1 MEWKY
6 NKMETNKNN
15 QKIQE
20 REKLYQEL
28 LQQQQRQQQLQIQ
41 QLQWQQQEIQL
52 QERSQQLQQ
61 FQRIRLPA
69 LSKSRKQRI
78 NQKKRDDNKKL
89 PTAIDCVLKGMASA
103 GVAVFLGVVGVA
115 IIAADL

>member
-28 LQQQQRQQQLQIQ
+28 QIQ

-52 QERSQQLQQ
+52 QEWSQQLQQ

>member
-6 NKMETNKNN
+6 NKLETNKNN

-20 REKLYQEL
+20 REKLYQE
-28 LQQQQRQQQLQIQ
+28 LQIQ

-61 FQRIRLPA
+61 LQRIRLPA

>member
-28 LQQQQRQQQLQIQ
+28 QIQ

-61 FQRIRLPA
+61 LQRIRLPA

>member
-20 REKLYQEL
+20 REKLYQE
-28 LQQQQRQQQLQIQ
+28 LQIQ

>member
-6 NKMETNKNN
+6 QYN

-20 REKLYQEL
+20 REKLYQEFW
-28 LQQQQRQQQLQIQ
+28 QQRQRQHQRQQQLQIQ
-41 QLQWQQQEIQL
+41 HSQQQQQEIQL
-52 QERSQQLQQ
+52 QEWSQQLQQ
-61 FQRIRLPA
+61 LQRIRLPA

-89 PTAIDCVLKGMASA
+89 PTAVDCVLKGMASA

-115 IIAADL
+115 IMAADL

>member
-1 MEWKY
+1 MEWKCQY
-6 NKMETNKNN
+6 N

-28 LQQQQRQQQLQIQ
+28 WQQHQQQLQIQ
-41 QLQWQQQEIQL
+41 QLQQRQPEIYL
-52 QERSQQLQQ
+52 QESPQRLQQL
-61 FQRIRLPA
+61 QRIRLPA

-78 NQKKRDDNKKL
+78 NQKKRDNNKKL

-103 GVAVFLGVVGVA
+103 GVAVFMGVVGVA
-115 IIAADL
+115 IMAADL